1 MPRIPAAEA
10 AERSAT
16 VRTYEV
22 RVQGRL
28 SRAVVGYLGWS
39 SRTEPGQC
47 CIRVLARPTELA
59 ALLRSCVAGG
69 LIVDRI
75 TRLGHGPAGLAS
87 ADDPG
92 VGAVDHG
99 L

>member
-1 MPRIPAAEA
+1 MPPIPVESA

-47 CIRVLARPTELA
+47 CLRVSAGPTELS
-59 ALLRSCVAGG
+59 ALLRSCEAGG

-75 TRLGHGPAGLAS
+75 TRLG
-87 ADDPG
+87 
-92 VGAVDHG
+92 
-99 L
+99 

>member
-1 MPRIPAAEA
+1 MPRIPDAEA
-10 AERSAT
+10 AERPAT

-47 CIRVLARPTELA
+47 CIRVLADSTELA
-59 ALLRSCVAGG
+59 ALLKSCSADG
-69 LIVDRI
+69 LIIDRI
-75 TRLGHGPAGLAS
+75 TRLGCG
-87 ADDPG
+87 
-92 VGAVDHG
+92 
-99 L
+99 

>member
-1 MPRIPAAEA
+1 MPRIPGAEP
-10 AERSAT
+10 AERPAT

-39 SRTEPGQC
+39 SRTEPGQR
-47 CIRVLARPTELA
+47 CIRVQAGPTELA
-59 ALLRSCVAGG
+59 ALLGSCLASG

-75 TRLGHGPAGLAS
+75 TRIAH
-87 ADDPG
+87 DPPS
-92 VGAVDHG
+92 
-99 L
+99 

>member
-1 MPRIPAAEA
+1 MPPIPVAEA
-10 AERSAT
+10 AERPAT

-47 CIRVLARPTELA
+47 CIRVTADSDELA
-59 ALLRSCVAGG
+59 ALVRSCLAGG
-69 LIVDRI
+69 LVVDRI
-75 TRLGHGPAGLAS
+75 TRLGHG
-87 ADDPG
+87 
-92 VGAVDHG
+92 
-99 L
+99 